1 MSAIAAV
8 TARINA
14 IESRFA
20 AHRRL
25 AMAEAPRVDAPSA
38 AALSIGTGEV
48 AGLGSGPGSGMGT
61 VSGAAPVGAG
71 TGNLYDAVAQ
81 QTEAALSMGLLF
93 DPTARASYAPGASA
107 AMGGVSGVGGVSS
120 IGWGPTTS
128 PVDPATQ
135 VRADVPYA
143 SLFNAAGARY
153 GIPPAVLAGM
163 GYVESRFQ
171 LHVVSSA
178 GAQGMMQFLPGTA
191 ASMGVDPWDPASA
204 VDGAARYIR
213 NALDR
218 FGGSLE
224 MAVGAYNI
232 GPGAMARAG
241 AVLPGSQAEKYVN
254 AVMQAAGRMS

>member
-1 MSAIAAV
+1 MSAIAAIS
-8 TARINA
+8 ARIDA
-14 IESRFA
+14 IESRLAVYRRPVALDA
-20 AHRRL
+20 ARSDLRT
-25 AMAEAPRVDAPSA
+25 AS
-38 AALSIGTGEV
+38 ALSIGSPDV
-48 AGLGSGPGSGMGT
+48 SALGSAVGTPSSALTGASGT
-61 VSGAAPVGAG
+61 SD
-71 TGNLYDAVAQ
+71 LYSAIAQ
-81 QTEAALSMGLLF
+81 QTEAALTSGLLF
-93 DPTARASYAPGASA
+93 DPTARARYAPGASSYG
-107 AMGGVSGVGGVSS
+107 MQGGLTGVGGVSS
-120 IGWGPTTS
+120 IGWGPTLS
-128 PVDPATQ
+128 PVDPTTQ
-135 VRADVPYA
+135 VRADVPYS

-153 GIPPAVLAGM
+153 GIPPVVLAGM

-191 ASMGVDPWDPASA
+191 AAMGVDPWDPASA

-241 AVLPGSQAEKYVN
+241 AVLPGSQAETYVN